1 MELAIA
7 SNWWVL
13 ALRGVAG
20 IVLGIAAF
28 TLTGITLVVLITL
41 FAAYL
46 FVDGLLAIV
55 AGARGRSW
63 LVVAEGALGVVA
75 GLVGVLFIPLTALA
89 LALLIAAWAI
99 LTGIA
104 ELAAAIRLR
113 RLISNEWLLAGG
125 GILSIVFGLLIA
137 LFPGAGLV
145 AIVWIIGAYALVW
158 GVILLALAFRL
169 RGHQGRLMV
178 AP

>member
-1 MELAIA
+1 MELTITN
-7 SNWWVL
+7 NWWVL
-13 ALRGVAG
+13 ALRGIAG
-20 IVLGIAAF
+20 ILFGIAAF
-28 TLTGITLVVLITL
+28 LWTGITLIALIAL

-46 FVDGLLAIV
+46 FVNGVLAV
-55 AGARGRSW
+55 FAGVRGRSW
-63 LVVAEGALGVVA
+63 LMVAEGVVGIIA
-75 GLVGVLFIPLTALA
+75 GLVTVLIPALTALA

-104 ELAAAIRLR
+104 QLAAAVRLR

-125 GILSIVFGLLIA
+125 GILSIVFGLLIT

-145 AIVWIIGAYALVW
+145 AIVWVIGAYTLVW
-158 GVILLALAFRL
+158 GAILLALGLRL